1 MKKKEVNLLKTEH
14 KEYIL
19 EVLHEKLEILDM
31 RTEQDWIEANDPK
44 ALELKLLYE
53 AIVAFG

>member
-1 MKKKEVNLLKTEH
+1 MKSEH

-31 RTEQDWIEANDPK
+31 RTEQDWIEADGPK
-44 ALELKLLYE
+44 AHELQLLYE
-53 AIVAFG
+53 AIVAFV

>member
-1 MKKKEVNLLKTEH
+1 MKIEH

-31 RTEQDWIEANDPK
+31 RTEQDWIEADDPK
-44 ALELKLLYE
+44 ALELQLLYE